1 MVPVVAQVGCATGF
15 RGRER
20 GTAWNALGVSEQRFG
35 FRTPEQFG
43 G

>member
-1 MVPVVAQVGCATGF
+1 MVPEVAAVGRAIGF

-20 GTAWNALGVSEQRFG
+20 ETAWNALGVSEQCFG